1 MNNFLEF
8 DGITKHFGAVCAVD
22 RVSFSVSRGEVFSL
36 LGPSGCGKTTLLRM
50 CAGFERP
57 DAGRI
62 LVNGQ
67 DITQLPPERR
77 PVHTVFQQYALFPHL
92 SVFENV
98 AFALRIRHRPK
109 TEIRTEVERMLAMVE
124 LSDHAGKY
132 PDMLS
137 GGQRQRVALAR
148 ALINR
153 PEVLLLDEPLAA
165 LDLKLRQRMLAEL
178 DRIHDEVGITFVYV
192 THDQEEA
199 LGLSDRI
206 AVMRHGQVEQI
217 GKVDEI
223 YENPA
228 TRFVA
233 SFVGQTNFFDAQVVE
248 PCGGGGE
255 ECCLLAIS
263 DVKTPTTDRLFVVP
277 PPTSDSHLR
286 VEKDQKVLL
295 GVRPERM
302 SLVPRDNIAVSQNLS
317 ERSTVNVVAGRIE
330 RQIYLGAESQ
340 FIVEAGAY
348 RLIVAMPHQRSLDHD
363 DQFQIGDEVWVW
375 WHARD
380 GRLLPQSEE
389 AEGNGD
395 RGTSPPRDSDGLKN
409 HLFQGENETSVSV
422 RVTTMAARTATVSET
437 VKSDATNV
445 PMVVPMAAEALS
457 SHSKGRF
464 SAVSAAVS
472 MSDEMGLPRSASV
485 PRLESHSVSV
495 PHILSG
501 AASSSL
507 EVA

>member
-1 MNNFLEF
+1 MNDFLAFE
-8 DGITKHFGAVCAVD
+8 GITKHFGSVCAVD
-22 RVSFSVSRGEVFSL
+22 RVSFSVAKGEVFSL
-36 LGPSGCGKTTLLRM
+36 LGPSGCGKTTLLRI

-57 DAGRI
+57 DSGRI
-62 LVNGQ
+62 WVNGK

-92 SVFENV
+92 SIFENV
-98 AFALRIRHRPK
+98 AFALRIRRRPK
-109 TEIRTEVERMLAMVE
+109 SEIRTEVERMLAMVE

-148 ALINR
+148 ALVNR

-233 SFVGQTNFFDAQVVE
+233 SFVGQTNFFDAKVVE
-248 PCGGGGE
+248 ADTDADSIGTNDAVDVIQQGTNASQPCTNATQQSTDAIAKMCDDTMNAIGKE
-255 ECCLLAIS
+255 TPCLLTIS
-263 DVKTPTTDRLFVVP
+263 DVETPTSERLFVAP
-277 PPTSDSHLR
+277 PPTSTASFH
-286 VEKDQKVLL
+286 VVKDQKVLL

-302 SLVPRDNIAVSQNLS
+302 SLIPRDHIEASQNLAK
-317 ERSTVNVVAGRIE
+317 RTTINAVAGRIE

-348 RLIVAMPHQRSLDHD
+348 HLIVAMPHQRSFDSDESFHV
-363 DQFQIGDEVWVW
+363 GDEVWVW

-380 GRLLPQSEE
+380 GRILPPE
-389 AEGNGD
+389 
-395 RGTSPPRDSDGLKN
+395 
-409 HLFQGENETSVSV
+409 FENETKSEEQNMEKTHQSPLPHDAGCMKNRLFQNENEASVSI
-422 RVTTMAARTATVSET
+422 RGTTAARTESNTAPHF
-437 VKSDATNV
+437 V
-445 PMVVPMAAEALS
+445 PE
-457 SHSKGRF
+457 
-464 SAVSAAVS
+464 
-472 MSDEMGLPRSASV
+472 
-485 PRLESHSVSV
+485 
-495 PHILSG
+495 I
-501 AASSSL
+501 ASSSL